1 MTLYNDPS
9 IDLYIYIY
17 KIEKRQDS
25 YYFGICS
32 TVTRIIEERRGRK
45 LIEAISGIYTVY
57 RVLYPKKKNAKK
69 AGGKYRTIG
78 GTEAN
83 GLGSPFTELFFAAR
97 ALHFEADARHRG

>member
-17 KIEKRQDS
+17 KIERRQDS

-57 RVLYPKKKNAKK
+57 RFISEKEKRKK
-69 AGGKYRTIG
+69 GGRKVSHDRR
-78 GTEAN
+78 N
-83 GLGSPFTELFFAAR
+83 GSQRFGIAFY
-97 ALHFEADARHRG
+97 